1 MTSVET
7 RERIIEAAARLL
19 AEGGPDAMSTRA
31 VSAAAGVQPP
41 AIYRLVGD
49 KHDLLDA
56 VTSHGFATYL
66 RSKAAMTP
74 SDDPVEDL
82 RRGWDRHID
91 FGLSNPAVYAA
102 IYGSP
107 HPDAK
112 PPAEQQAEAILVG
125 MVHRIAEAG
134 RLAIPEQQA
143 AQLIHATGRGTVL
156 TLLGLP
162 EAERD
167 PQLATLARETV
178 IAAITTDGTST
189 AVTGRRPPLSAAAVT
204 LRAGLPDAA
213 ELTDAERH
221 LMAEWLDRI
230 ARTDPGTEHPPTAR
244 VSGGVARR
252 PGMTTM
258 APTP

>member
-19 AEGGPDAMSTRA
+19 AEGGPEAMSTRA

-49 KHDLLDA
+49 KHELLDA
-56 VTSHGFATYL
+56 VTSHGLAMYL
-66 RSKAAMTP
+66 RTKAAMTP

-82 RRGWDRHID
+82 RRGWDEHIG
-91 FGLSNPAVYAA
+91 FGLSNAAVYAA

-107 HPDAK
+107 HPGAK
-112 PPAEQQAEAILVG
+112 SAAEQQAEDLLAGI
-125 MVHRIAEAG
+125 VHRIAQAG
-134 RLAIPEQQA
+134 LLAIPEQQA

-178 IAAITTDGTST
+178 IAAVTTDGTSIT
-189 AVTGRRPPLSAAAVT
+189 ATGRRPPLSATAVT
-204 LRAGLPDAA
+204 LRAGLA
-213 ELTDAERH
+213 ETTQLTDAERH
-221 LMAEWLDRI
+221 LMTEWLDRI
-230 ARTDPGTEHPPTAR
+230 ARTNPTTR
-244 VSGGVARR
+244 
-252 PGMTTM
+252 
-258 APTP
+258 APTPTRRSPG